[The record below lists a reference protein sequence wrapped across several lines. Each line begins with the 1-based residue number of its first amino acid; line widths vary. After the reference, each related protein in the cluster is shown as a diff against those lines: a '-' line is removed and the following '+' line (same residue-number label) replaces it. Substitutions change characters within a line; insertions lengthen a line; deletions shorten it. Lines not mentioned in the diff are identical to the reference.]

1 MSRTAPSEVDAFP
14 TRRVLIVGGGS
25 SGWMTAAYLQAAL
38 RDDPRGKV
46 EITVIESPTIPR
58 ISVGEATVPSIR
70 HFLSVTDVHHLDFM
84 RATDAT
90 FKQSIKYVNW
100 LHKER
105 HFYHHPFSRNRQAP
119 LDRAA
124 IDWVRSDR
132 SIPFME
138 TVSVQPLICDAGL
151 APLMLGPWDF
161 GAPLTYAFHMNAQKF
176 ADYCRDLCVKRGV
189 VHVADDV
196 VDVALG
202 NQGQISSVATASGR
216 VLHADL
222 FIDCSGFS
230 ALLSEKALNVAW
242 EDCSQWL
249 LCDRAIAMHIPYD
262 CFYPGHVRP
271 YTTAT
276 ALSSGW
282 VWDIPLTN
290 CRSIGYV
297 HASAYLSEDAAE
309 AEVRQYAGAAAA
321 QLPSRVVRF
330 KVGRREKVW
339 FKNCIAIGLSGGF
352 IEPLESTGLFLS
364 QQAAELLAEH
374 FPFCDEDQEHMAF
387 RVNRIM
393 GNRFYEILDFI
404 NMHYCLTRRT
414 DTSFWRE
421 VQKPERIVPRL
432 RAKLEYW
439 KAKSPSVSDF
449 EDQFMPGQ
457 ASTLAGPSVADSHP
471 RGFVDT
477 GHLWAHESYEC
488 ILYGMDFMGEEY
500 KAKLGDK
507 RMPPVVS
514 EAVMQ
519 RLLEAPSKLP
529 PHDVWLQTVLGM
541 KKYVAVLNSHWCSHD

>member
-1 MSRTAPSEVDAFP
+1 M
-14 TRRVLIVGGGS
+14 IH
-25 SGWMTAAYLQAAL
+25 
-38 RDDPRGKV
+38 RGKV
-46 EITVIESPTIPR
+46 QITLIESPTIPR

-70 HFLSVTDVHHLDFM
+70 HFLSVIGVNHLDFM

-105 HFYHHPFSRNRQAP
+105 HIYHHPFSRNRPGP

-124 IDWVRSDR
+124 INWMRSDR

-176 ADYCRDLCVKRGV
+176 ADHCRDLCVARGV
-189 VHVADDV
+189 VHISDDV
-196 VDVALG
+196 VDVTLGERGQIANVTTALG
-202 NQGQISSVATASGR
+202 KALS
-216 VLHADL
+216 ADL
-222 FIDCSGFS
+222 FVDCSGFS
-230 ALLSEKALNVAW
+230 ALLSEKALNVGW

-276 ALSSGW
+276 ALSNGW

-297 HASAYLSEDAAE
+297 HSSAYISQDDAE
-309 AEVRQYAGAAAA
+309 AEARVYAGPAAA
-321 QLPSRVVRF
+321 QLPCRVVRF

-339 FKNCIAIGLSGGF
+339 AKNCIAIGLSGGF

-374 FPFCDEDQEHMAF
+374 FPFSDEDVETMAF
-387 RVNRIM
+387 RVNRVM
-393 GNRFYEILDFI
+393 ANRFYEILDFI

-414 DTSFWRE
+414 DTLFWRE
-421 VQKPERIVPRL
+421 VGKPERIVPRL
-432 RAKLEYW
+432 QAKFDYW
-439 KAKSPSVSDF
+439 KIKSPSISDF
-449 EDQFMPGQ
+449 EDQFIPHQRATPTG
-457 ASTLAGPSVADSHP
+457 AKISDSDGRP
-471 RGFVDT
+471 AVDT
-477 GHLWAHESYEC
+477 GRLWGHESYEC
-488 ILYGMDFMGEEY
+488 ILYGMDFMADEY
-500 KAKLGDK
+500 GALLGDK
-507 RMPPVVS
+507 RRPPIVA

-519 RLLEAPSKLP
+519 WLMAAPQKLP
-529 PHDVWLQTVLGM
+529 PHDLWLQEVLGM
-541 KKYVAVLNSHWCSHD
+541 KKYPGPRSSQWCSHES